1 MVVGSKDLGIDIVR
15 MNSHLRGLSAPLANS
30 VGSNSFDPKH
40 ITQHDKSKAMKRF
53 HKTLQSG
60 MTLLEITVVLLIL
73 IALAG
78 LVVPYVSITS
88 GTATCQAT
96 DATLQAVR
104 QAIMGGAAGPG
115 YYADTLGTY
124 PADRGDTDYNLKYLF
139 VAGDSNGADP
149 VADWPEYNPQTGVGW
164 RGPYLMTGVNL
175 AKKAALASH
184 FSSTT
189 YVHALAD
196 DDSIVNDG
204 WGRPIILQIPATCS
218 VSPNPS
224 DCARLVSAGPGTGPG
239 LSDADIDTTI
249 ADDKADTT
257 RSDDRVLFLKIA
269 DPGNNKRCDER

>member
-15 MNSHLRGLSAPLANS
+15 MNSHLRGLSAPPANS

-40 ITQHDKSKAMKRF
+40 ITQHDKSKIMKRF
-53 HKTLQSG
+53 HKTMQSG

-78 LVVPYVSITS
+78 LVVPYINITS

-96 DATLQAVR
+96 DATLQAVK

-124 PADRGDTDYNLKYLF
+124 PADRGDIDYNLKYLF
-139 VAGDSNGADP
+139 IAGDEDKDDSIP
-149 VADWPEYNPQTGVGW
+149 DWPSYNPKTGIGW
-164 RGPYLMTGVNL
+164 RGPYLMTGVSL
-175 AKKAALASH
+175 ADKTKLAAH
-184 FSSTT
+184 FSSDT

-196 DDSIVNDG
+196 GDNIVNDG
-204 WGRPIILQIPATCS
+204 WGRPIILQVPATCQ
-218 VSPNPS
+218 

-239 LSDADIDTTI
+239 LSDADIDTAI
-249 ADDKADTT
+249 EGNEGAEV
-257 RSDDRVLFLKIA
+257 RGDDRVLFLKIA
-269 DPGNNKRCDER
+269 DPGNNKRCDE

>member
-1 MVVGSKDLGIDIVR
+1 
-15 MNSHLRGLSAPLANS
+15 
-30 VGSNSFDPKH
+30 
-40 ITQHDKSKAMKRF
+40 MKRF

-78 LVVPYVSITS
+78 MVVPYVNVTS
-88 GTATCQAT
+88 GSATCQAT
-96 DATLQAVR
+96 DATLQAVK

-124 PADRGDTDYNLKYLF
+124 PADRGDADYNLKYLF
-139 VAGDSNGADP
+139 IAGDGNGSDP
-149 VADWPEYNPQTGVGW
+149 IADWPAYNPQTGVGW
-164 RGPYLMTGVNL
+164 RGPYLMTGISL
-175 AKKAALASH
+175 ADKTKLAAH
-184 FSSTT
+184 FSSAT

-196 DDSIVNDG
+196 GDSIVNDG
-204 WGRPIILQIPATCS
+204 WGRPIILQIPETCS

-249 ADDKADTT
+249 ADKEASD
-257 RSDDRVLFLKIA
+257 RGDDRVLFLKIA
-269 DPGNNKRCDER
+269 DPGNNKRCDE